1 MACDTF
7 VSLLEHDIL
16 FIKPPYTMK
25 TYLLLCKILL
35 GLILVNA
42 CSNTTLPETIVRTV
56 RQQDTYSPNNTG
68 KENDAQFLVD
78 AVEINMMERQ
88 LGELAQKKG
97 NSSRVQELGR
107 RLEVDHFESY
117 KRIIAM
123 AKQKLVTLPTIT
135 TNEARRTYD
144 KLNEKLNAQFDKAYC
159 NRMVSDHK
167 NAIALFEKAQVTTK
181 DPEIK
186 AWVMVM
192 LPVLRSHL
200 DSALSCQK
208 NYEM

>member
-1 MACDTF
+1 
-7 VSLLEHDIL
+7 
-16 FIKPPYTMK
+16 MK

-35 GLILVNA
+35 GLLLVNA
-42 CSNTTLPETIVRTV
+42 CSNTSLPETIARKIRHKEATT
-56 RQQDTYSPNNTG
+56 QNIKG

-88 LGELAQKKG
+88 LSELAQKKA
-97 NSSRVQELGR
+97 NSSRVQALGR
-107 RLEVDHFESY
+107 QLEVDHFESY
-117 KRIIAM
+117 KRIIAI

-144 KLNEKLNAQFDKAYC
+144 NLNEKLNTQFDKAYC
-159 NRMVSDHK
+159 SRMISDHK
-167 NAIALFEKAQVTTK
+167 NAIALFEKAKVTIQ

-192 LPVLRSHL
+192 LPVLRSNL
-200 DSALSCQK
+200 DYALHCKK
-208 NYEM
+208 NFDM

>member
-1 MACDTF
+1 
-7 VSLLEHDIL
+7 
-16 FIKPPYTMK
+16 MK
-25 TYLLLCKILL
+25 TYLIMCKILL
-35 GLILVNA
+35 GLILINA
-42 CSNTTLPETIVRTV
+42 CSNTSLPETIARKVRL
-56 RQQDTYSPNNTG
+56 QESLSPNLTG

-107 RLEVDHFESY
+107 KMEVDHFESY

-123 AKQKLVTLPTIT
+123 AKQKLVTLPTVT

-144 KLNEKLNAQFDKAYC
+144 KLNEKLNGQFDKAYC

-167 NAIALFEKAQVTTK
+167 NAIVLFEKAQLTIK

-192 LPVLRSHL
+192 LPVLRSNL
-200 DSALSCQK
+200 DYALSCQK
-208 NYEM
+208 NYDM